1 MITKTLEFK
10 NNIEFFKLMNDDGM
24 EVSDDLRKQTMD
36 VAFQSFIAQ
45 NGINEPNKEDTS
57 KMHATSKR
65 KRNVDNEVS
74 TKKSSVNDEVL
85 IKEIVVENPNS
96 DSGECFAS
104 GLESCVED
112 FTCDDVVHDGKVSE
126 DAINC
131 DKDDSDDGDTDTN
144 NSEDDESSVSLGF

>member
-10 NNIEFFKLMNDDGM
+10 NNIEFVKLMNDDGM

-85 IKEIVVENPNS
+85 IKEIAVENLNL
-96 DSGECFAS
+96 DSGEHFAS
-104 GLESCVED
+104 GLDSCVED
-112 FTCDDVVHDGKVSE
+112 LTCDDVVHDGKG
-126 DAINC
+126 DYDIINC
-131 DKDDSDDGDTDTN
+131 DKDDSDDGNADTD
-144 NSEDDESSVSLGF
+144 NSDDDDSSISLGL